1 MASSNRIQSVEPNI
15 ADSANFYE
23 YLLALLKTD
32 TRFVA
37 KDGTFLRNAVYE
49 ATMKMDEKLIR
60 LLLSR
65 DETKSRFFTNVNST
79 YGHYKIFEISALTHA
94 RALCL
99 SASSLSRN
107 L

>member
-37 KDGTFLRNAVYE
+37 KDGN
-49 ATMKMDEKLIR
+49 
-60 LLLSR
+60 LLLLFLYICV
-65 DETKSRFFTNVNST
+65 K
-79 YGHYKIFEISALTHA
+79 H
-94 RALCL
+94 
-99 SASSLSRN
+99 
-107 L
+107 

>member
-32 TRFVA
+32 TCFVA

-65 DETKSRFFTNVNST
+65 DETKSRFFLQS
-79 YGHYKIFEISALTHA
+79 YL
-94 RALCL
+94 
-99 SASSLSRN
+99 
-107 L
+107 